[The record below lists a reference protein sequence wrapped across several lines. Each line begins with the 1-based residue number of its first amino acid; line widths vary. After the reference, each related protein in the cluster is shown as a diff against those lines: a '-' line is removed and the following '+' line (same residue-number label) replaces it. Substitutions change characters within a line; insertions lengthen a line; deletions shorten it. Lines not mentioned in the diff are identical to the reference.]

1 MGPGMSRELLLNITP
16 IRYKSGEFEVEVLPY
31 ESAQQLKVMRR
42 EHGPTHVFRRDR
54 DKILCVPRAKD
65 APLLGGERK
74 ELEFKENKKLVAAL
88 AQEALLSWF
97 FSKKLLSRSF
107 DPIEVIGK
115 ENFLEDF
122 SDIGHILGVRTRV
135 TATTRQLQF
144 DERSSFVGITWD
156 VSTQRTVEVDCA
168 QLLDLGLDLVGLY
181 VESTDPTTDPRLSPR
196 VRVAGRV
203 EEVRNGIAHLSE
215 TREGPTQVSLSELL
229 LEPRF
234 DAYDRCI
241 ETFSGRDAGRIKE
254 RLEARLS
261 ADRQGPERL
270 EKVRR
275 IVDWVRGSR
284 LELLPGVAFEVGG
297 MLCEDNPRRFPDVIQ
312 NSGPTYVFDSSGY
325 RTSNLAA
332 AGLAKH
338 GPYSR
343 QVFTPSSP
351 RVCVICEKTRRGQ
364 VEAFLNKFLSGVTVP
379 GKNSPYPSGFARTY
393 HLHSVQLSFFEANGP
408 SAEAFHEAASDAVRA
423 GADARWDLA
432 LVQTSESTHQLS
444 PAQNPYMVAKA
455 VFLTSA
461 ITSQAFEIETTT
473 MQPLNLAYTISN
485 MALACYA
492 KLNGTPW
499 RISNNQGIAH
509 EIVVGM
515 GSAAIGEGRFGAK
528 ERVVGITSVFLSD
541 GEYVLSN
548 LSHAVPIQD
557 YGDSLLNSLRETFNR
572 LKVDMNW
579 RPRDA
584 VRIIVHA
591 FKPMQDIQTEAMKAA
606 IADLGDF
613 DVEFAFLHVKEH
625 HPVMLWDTRQEGKW
639 GKGKWTPRR
648 GLTFQLTPYQYLLT
662 VTGPGELKR
671 SSDGVPRPLL
681 VELHPAST
689 FRDMLYLTKQVLWFA
704 SHSWRSF
711 LPAHMPV
718 TILYSDQVAKLLGK
732 LDKVKRWNPD
742 SMLGRIGTT
751 RWFL

>member
-1 MGPGMSRELLLNITP
+1 MTRELLLNITP
-16 IRYKSGEFEVEVLPY
+16 VRYKSGSFEVEVLPY
-31 ESAQQLKVMRR
+31 ETGNRLRALRH
-42 EHGPTHVFRRDR
+42 EHGQTHVFRRDR

-65 APLLGGERK
+65 VPLLGGQRK

-115 ENFLEDF
+115 ENLLEDF
-122 SDIGHILGVRTRV
+122 ADIARVLGVRTRV

-168 QLLDLGLDLVGLY
+168 RLLELGLDLVGLY
-181 VESTDPTTDPRLSPR
+181 VERAEPSSDPRLLPR
-196 VRVAGRV
+196 LQVAGRV
-203 EEVRNGIAHLSE
+203 EEIRNGIAYLSE
-215 TREGPTQVSLSELL
+215 TREGPTESPLSELL

-241 ETFSGRDAGRIKE
+241 ETFGGRDAARIKE
-254 RLEARLS
+254 KLETRLAL
-261 ADRQGPERL
+261 DRQGPERL
-270 EKVRR
+270 AKVRR
-275 IVDWVRGSR
+275 IVDWVRQSR
-284 LELLPGVAFEVGG
+284 LELLQGVPFEVGD
-297 MLCEDNPRRFPDVIQ
+297 MLCEDNPRRFPKVIQ
-312 NSGPTYVFDSSGY
+312 NPGPTYVFDASGN
-325 RTSNLAA
+325 RTSTFAA
-332 AGLAKH
+332 SGLAKH

-364 VEAFLNKFLSGVTVP
+364 VEAFLNKFVSGISVP
-379 GKNSPYPSGFARTY
+379 GKNSPYPNGFARTY
-393 HLHSVQLSFFEANGP
+393 HLHSVQLQFFEASGP
-408 SAEAFHEAASDAVRA
+408 SAEAFHAAASEAVRA
-423 GADARWDLA
+423 GAEARWDLA

-515 GSAAIGEGRFGAK
+515 GSAAIGEGRFGSK

-548 LSHAVPIQD
+548 LSRAVPIQS
-557 YGDSLLNSLRETFNR
+557 YGDTLLHSLRETFNR
-572 LKVDMNW
+572 LKEDMNW

-591 FKPMQDIQTEAMKAA
+591 FKPMQDVQVDAMKAA

-625 HPVMLWDTRQEGKW
+625 HPVMLWDKREEGKW

-648 GLTFQLTPYQYLLT
+648 GLTFQLTSYQYLLT
-662 VTGPGELKR
+662 VTGPSELKKT
-671 SSDGVPRPLL
+671 SDGVPRPLL
-681 VELHPAST
+681 VELHPSST

-732 LDKVKRWNPD
+732 LDKVYRWNPD